1 MKPYQY
7 WHKRINVPA
16 ATGALAGIGINVT
29 EIGRFVD
36 KTVYRG
42 ADKSLVRPGR
52 KRATA
57 TEDFEFHI
65 SYL

>member
-16 ATGALAGIGINVT
+16 ATETLAGIGINVT

-36 KTVYRG
+36 KTVY
-42 ADKSLVRPGR
+42 KKFEV
-52 KRATA
+52 AT
-57 TEDFEFHI
+57 TPDPT
-65 SYL
+65 